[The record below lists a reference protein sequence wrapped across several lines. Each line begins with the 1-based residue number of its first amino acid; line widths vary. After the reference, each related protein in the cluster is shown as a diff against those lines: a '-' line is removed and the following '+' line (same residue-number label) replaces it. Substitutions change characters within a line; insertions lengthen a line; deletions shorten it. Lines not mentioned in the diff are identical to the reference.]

1 MGLQGWGGDY
11 RDGRLRPFRALLACP
26 LGYGNGEQAEG
37 PARPGP
43 EGGRIEP
50 AEPESPPALFMCKV
64 G

>member
-1 MGLQGWGGDY
+1 MGGGLASAC
-11 RDGRLRPFRALLACP
+11 LRPFRP
-26 LGYGNGEQAEG
+26 LGMALGHDTGMQAQA

-50 AEPESPPALFMCKV
+50 AEPEPPPALFICKV